1 MPKIISGYSVS
12 NSVAMLLFPAICV
25 VLSPSVAWSQVT
37 ISTFAGNGATTYS
50 GDGGM
55 ANVTALNH
63 PRGIAVGATG
73 QLYIADVDNFRVRAV
88 NPAGVIFT
96 VAGTGVLG
104 AAGDGGSALA
114 ATFSDINGLTLDSAG
129 NLYVADSG
137 NRRIRKVTPAG
148 TVTTVAGTG
157 IQGFSGDGGLATDAT
172 LNRPSSVVVDPSGN
186 IYFSDSSNQRIR
198 RVAPDGTIT
207 TIAGN
212 GLEGFSGDGNLA
224 TGATMSFP
232 LGLARDQV
240 GNLYFTDGNNNRVR
254 RITPAGIIST
264 VAGDGKGRF
273 AGDGGLATLASLNI
287 PSDLAIDF
295 AGNLYIADAGNNRVR
310 RVDPA
315 GIITTVAGT
324 GTDGFSGDGGL
335 AASAMLNFPWAVTV
349 DNSGSVYI
357 ADRVNSR
364 IRRVSGPPL
373 AAPGLPEGAVVS
385 SASFAK
391 NSPIAP
397 GGIVT
402 IFGSDFSTAAAS
414 AYAIPLPAVIGETSV
429 TFNGIAAPLYYVS
442 AGQINA
448 QVPFELGPGIASLQV
463 VRGATKSS
471 VSTITVAAVSPG
483 IFIVDQAAS
492 QGAIVHADYSLVS
505 VTNPARAGE
514 SLAIFCTGLGA
525 VKLPVRSGAPA
536 PASQLAETQLVPIV
550 TLGGLNAAVSFSG
563 LTPGLVG
570 LYQVNVSVPAGLPP
584 GNVVLQVVA
593 GGVSSNTA
601 TVAVSR

>member
-1 MPKIISGYSVS
+1 MPKIVSGYPVS
-12 NSVAMLLFPAICV
+12 RSLAMLFFPAICV
-25 VLSPSVAWSQVT
+25 VLSPSVALSQVT
-37 ISTFAGNGATTYS
+37 ISTFAGNGATMYA

-55 ANVTALNH
+55 ANVAALNH

-88 NPAGVIFT
+88 TPAGVIFT

-114 ATFSDINGLTLDSAG
+114 ATFSDINGLTVDSAG

-172 LNRPSSVVVDPSGN
+172 LNRPSSVIVDPSGN

-212 GLEGFSGDGNLA
+212 GLEGFSGDGSLA

-254 RITPAGIIST
+254 RITPSGIIST

-310 RVDPA
+310 RVDLS

-324 GTDGFSGDGGL
+324 GADGFSGDGGV
-335 AASAMLNFPWAVTV
+335 ATSAMLNFPWAVTV
-349 DNSGSVYI
+349 DTSGSVYV

-364 IRRVSGPPL
+364 IRRISGPPL
-373 AAPGLPEGAVVS
+373 GVPGLPQGAAVN

-391 NSPIAP
+391 NLAIAP
-397 GGIVT
+397 GSIVT

-414 AYAIPLPAVIGETSV
+414 AWAIPLPAVIGETSV

-448 QVPFELGPGIASLQV
+448 QVPFELGAGLASLQV
-463 VRGATKSS
+463 VRGGTKSPA
-471 VSTITVAAVSPG
+471 ITVTVASVSPG
-483 IFIVDQAAS
+483 IFIVDQATS

-505 VTNPARAGE
+505 GTNPARTGE

-525 VKLPVRSGAPA
+525 VKIPVGSGAPS
-536 PASQLAETQLVPIV
+536 PASQLAETQLVPAV
-550 TLGGLNAAVSFSG
+550 TLGGLTAPVSFSG

-570 LYQVNVSVPAGLPP
+570 LYQVNVSVPGGLQP
-584 GNVVLQVVA
+584 GNVALQIVA